1 MSDDKVPAPADPR
14 RAGLLLAADALV
26 MIVAAIDELSGLL
39 EPEAVSSVR
48 AALEPIDLNVHE
60 LQRRLFRPADP
71 PDETEPPPSG
81 NGGPDGNG
89 S

>member
-1 MSDDKVPAPADPR
+1 MSNENVPRSSDPR
-14 RAGLLLAADALV
+14 RAGLLLASDALV

-39 EPEAVSSVR
+39 EPESISSVR

-60 LQRRLFRPADP
+60 LQRRLFQPVDP
-71 PDETEPPPSG
+71 PTSG
-81 NGGPDGNG
+81 SGGPGGDG